1 MEKLGEGKVWGSGE
15 NSLKRVRDTG
25 KAWTLID
32 TGKKGLKVTTEH
44 NSSEGRH
51 AGKEESKMSKIQRN
65 WAGRKA
71 GFHVPV
77 GAQV

>member
-15 NSLKRVRDTG
+15 NSEESQRHWESLDTDRH
-25 KAWTLID
+25 WE
-32 TGKKGLKVTTEH
+32 KGLKVTTEH